1 MFLKVSYHICK
12 KCPHLA
18 WREHPGGRLYYE
30 CQLSKRPWPP
40 KIFYAKKTGN
50 KTERLI
56 WEREFEIPDEC
67 PFTLD
72 YLMTN
77 EKQIQNEIELE
88 EAKKEARELYL
99 KFGILTYI
107 IPIEEET

>member
-1 MFLKVSYHICK
+1 
-12 KCPHLA
+12 
-18 WREHPGGRLYYE
+18 
-30 CQLSKRPWPP
+30 
-40 KIFYAKKTGN
+40 
-50 KTERLI
+50 
-56 WEREFEIPDEC
+56 
-67 PFTLD
+67 
-72 YLMTN
+72 MTN